1 MVKIFIGNLSQH
13 AGKDEVEAL
22 FTQYGTVTE
31 CAKYKN
37 YAFVHME
44 DRKSATK
51 AIRELHLCKLNGR
64 SINVEPS
71 RGKYQGPVKLHVAN
85 VERGF
90 DKELRELFEEYGTVT
105 ECSIVKNFAF
115 VHMLNSDEAMDAIQ
129 GLDNTEFQGKRI
141 HVQISKSRA
150 RGAPEEEMEDYPP
163 PPGRG
168 GYYPPHYPG
177 DRPEPPYRGRMHAY
191 PPPPPQSTPPPPPPR
206 RAPYPDHGYGD
217 GYGVVDYYQRFRA
230 RPNNTTG
237 YDDRRSS
244 AIPPPPPPPALLRE
258 RLGMGTHEP
267 YEHRM
272 PPTPP
277 PLSSMMRD
285 RSPIRRP
292 PPPPAPSAG
301 NGYSYERSRLSP
313 LPNPSM
319 YAAPR
324 PRDSFS
330 EGVPMPPPPPPPR
343 YADFGGDTAPAC
355 GCRCGCNPGGTRRR
369 RGTDRHKTT
378 GSRQEES
385 SRKGFEF
392 LADTEAARQ
401 KRSLTMVK
409 IFVGNLP
416 READQEE
423 IKALFT
429 QYGTVT
435 ECAIIKNYAFVHM
448 DDRKAATKAIKNL
461 HLYKLHGTPINVE
474 ASHGKNQGS
483 VKLHVA
489 NVEKGSDDELRA
501 LFEEYGTVTECAVVK
516 NFAFVHMSNSDE
528 AMDAIKGLDNTEFQG
543 KRIHV
548 QISKSRPRHDERDD
562 YPPPPPDRGGY
573 WPPRYPGERH
583 EPPPPSYLRG
593 RLSHIPPGYPAP
605 PLPPPPPRRAV
616 YPDRPY
622 EGERDRY
629 GVVDYYE
636 KYRARPYG
644 IASYE
649 DQRAGAPPPPPP
661 PSAVVRD
668 RLMTSSLDPYE
679 RRPLPPPPSSY
690 YARDRSPLRRAP
702 STPMPPASNGY
713 SYERSRLSPVSRVPA
728 YGVPRARDPYAD
740 RLPPPPPARYAY

>member
-1 MVKIFIGNLSQH
+1 
-13 AGKDEVEAL
+13 
-22 FTQYGTVTE
+22 
-31 CAKYKN
+31 
-37 YAFVHME
+37 
-44 DRKSATK
+44 
-51 AIRELHLCKLNGR
+51 
-64 SINVEPS
+64 
-71 RGKYQGPVKLHVAN
+71 
-85 VERGF
+85 
-90 DKELRELFEEYGTVT
+90 
-105 ECSIVKNFAF
+105 
-115 VHMLNSDEAMDAIQ
+115 
-129 GLDNTEFQGKRI
+129 
-141 HVQISKSRA
+141 
-150 RGAPEEEMEDYPP
+150 
-163 PPGRG
+163 
-168 GYYPPHYPG
+168 
-177 DRPEPPYRGRMHAY
+177 
-191 PPPPPQSTPPPPPPR
+191 
-206 RAPYPDHGYGD
+206 
-217 GYGVVDYYQRFRA
+217 
-230 RPNNTTG
+230 
-237 YDDRRSS
+237 
-244 AIPPPPPPPALLRE
+244 
-258 RLGMGTHEP
+258 
-267 YEHRM
+267 
-272 PPTPP
+272 
-277 PLSSMMRD
+277 
-285 RSPIRRP
+285 
-292 PPPPAPSAG
+292 
-301 NGYSYERSRLSP
+301 
-313 LPNPSM
+313 
-319 YAAPR
+319 
-324 PRDSFS
+324 
-330 EGVPMPPPPPPPR
+330 
-343 YADFGGDTAPAC
+343 
-355 GCRCGCNPGGTRRR
+355 
-369 RGTDRHKTT
+369 
-378 GSRQEES
+378 
-385 SRKGFEF
+385 
-392 LADTEAARQ
+392 
-401 KRSLTMVK
+401 MVK

-416 READQEE
+416 READQDE

-461 HLYKLHGTPINVE
+461 HLHKLHGTPINVE

-489 NVEKGSDDELRA
+489 NVEKGADDELRA

-528 AMDAIKGLDNTEFQG
+528 AMDAIQGLDNSEFQG

-668 RLMTSSLDPYE
+668 RLMPSSLDPYE

-690 YARDRSPLRRAP
+690 YGRDRSPLRRAP
-702 STPMPPASNGY
+702 SAPMPPASNGY

-728 YGVPRARDPYAD
+728 YGVPRARDPYAE